1 MVFDIQNIILYS
13 IIFVILIWY
22 SKNTLKKQN
31 RKLFR
36 DLNNKKLYF
45 KTRLVQISTHQW
57 TQKCLANWFGAN
69 WAIVKISTKSL
80 FPLIQHFKW
89 TVFLRRSK
97 KVAQPGNDRNKQ
109 FRFLALAIFLVLF
122 VSIVCV
128 LFFARRQL
136 LVASTMLLSK

>member
-69 WAIVKISTKSL
+69 WPIVKISTKSL

-97 KVAQPGNDRNKQ
+97 RWRSQETTGTNNSD
-109 FRFLALAIFLVLF
+109 FLPWLYFSCYLFLSF
-122 VSIVCV
+122 VFYFSPDVN
-128 LFFARRQL
+128 
-136 LVASTMLLSK
+136 S